1 MIENKTLSL
10 FKHDQPIYQ
19 SDLINWL
26 DKNTKITCKEIVIK
40 GKASINQE
48 AHPFFKEFLDLI
60 LDYRPDCKIILYT
73 NALIFQPLI
82 DIMNLKDKAE
92 LIIELPAYNKFL
104 YKKLIGNNNFDKIV
118 QNIKSLKAYS
128 EHNQMKCFIK
138 IISPFFGDIEQA
150 CFRKQMLDFVDEF
163 DYF

>member
-19 SDLINWL
+19 DDLIKWL
-26 DKNTKITCKEIVIK
+26 DKNTKVTCKKIVIK

-82 DIMNLKDKAE
+82 DIINLKDKAE

-104 YKKLIGNNNFDKIV
+104 YKKIVGNDNFDKII
-118 QNIKSLKAYS
+118 QNIISLKAYS
-128 EHNQMKCFIK
+128 EHNNQINHIK

-150 CFRKQMLDFVDEF
+150 CFRNQMLDLVDEF
-163 DYF
+163 VYL